1 MCGILQAHTLPDP
14 CWVNGY
20 IGSYDEG
27 IFSLVKNWPA
37 GGGGFHCR
45 EGVLMTL
52 LPFGP
57 LVRSWCRVIPILLA
71 SACFG
76 LECLRD
82 IEWYICSSLDICE
95 LVKCPVLFSF
105 QSFVKFIL
113 ETQELFACFSSWFS
127 SYDSFIL
134 WSIASVFHCCGRG
147 GVTYF
152 ERILFVFN
160 VFLHGSCFLFCM

>member
-1 MCGILQAHTLPDP
+1 MR
-14 CWVNGY
+14 
-20 IGSYDEG
+20 
-27 IFSLVKNWPA
+27 
-37 GGGGFHCR
+37 GGFHCR

-134 WSIASVFHCCGRG
+134 WSIASVFYCCGRG
-147 GVTYF
+147 EVTYF
-152 ERILFVFN
+152 ERILFLMFSCTDHAFYFVCKSHFQTPGCMT
-160 VFLHGSCFLFCM
+160 FLLCWCVCDLCA